1 MYGQH
6 DDRSQSSTAR
16 ASAATSAHRYRYA
29 HQHRHLEGY
38 GSTSTQSSSL
48 ENQRSYDQP
57 KQQHQQHQPH
67 SASTAS
73 ATTTGTTASLF
84 GDPVLPAT
92 RHADLLGGEDLYQNL
107 KNNIEQYHAKLYSAQ
122 EKQRQAERDALFEQ
136 FTSRAVASDRTTYGR
151 TGSAAPG
158 ANPIAGSSVTTYDGM
173 PPRRRSIVRTQS
185 AGFAADLGVSRS
197 NLLDMDLLKP
207 NEWIDF
213 TEHEYQHSLIPTNS
227 RTVADVQQLASGNMS
242 RRIENGVFQNPRAA
256 AAARTLRRSSTTDS
270 SLYGVHA
277 GATFSEMAN
286 GDRPTFTVLG
296 HGMGYGAGDDDAALP
311 FGGIRDPRSGSASET
326 SSEYER
332 MLRYGRTDPSTA
344 IIRDKINTGSNNRVS
359 DTRQHKNTAFTIIS
373 EVLPKSSSF
382 DLIGGGRYSPYRD
395 KHRLASSRILSASSA
410 LTGHPQ
416 SVGYYDYGSAGYA
429 ESGPEDGGSS
439 LYTRLGR
446 RLSHTELSLT
456 PNGLQP
462 GADQRRPPPTKA
474 RTSLSLGG
482 SHPGRRQRGVLKV
495 LHKKA
500 EGGAGRQSAKV
511 TITQTADGGRSS
523 VTPTPSESYSAS
535 GTATTPDTDLGRI
548 PEHQLRNMKLFGY
561 KPFSSRPPPLSPVPD
576 KGSSMESS
584 QADLKLDA
592 GGAEGA
598 GKKDEKSGGLRAPV
612 FNIRGLLLSPRL
624 RGKSKDASP
633 QKAADGGAVPA
644 VEAAPTGKDEAAPAA
659 PPAAGSPPKKR
670 RFNLARA
677 IIESA
682 RRSDPEPEP
691 EPEKPPPQPTKSPR
705 KGKDDRKESLVGSRK
720 AALQRLGIVRSG
732 VRKDSE
738 GNGVKEKRKPAGS
751 AKGKKTPAKGK
762 EAKGKE
768 AKRKPTT
775 GGFGLRGKLRG
786 ATGRGRYEDEE
797 DDYDRYDPYEDH
809 DDDERGK
816 KGKKKKPTAG
826 GGGGMLKSALSYAAS
841 FRSKKAPPVPDTAR
855 GGTAGPGGRPGRP
868 GGKPSVPDKAA
879 GRGQP
884 VGGGTPGSRRRD
896 TAKSAQKEGPR
907 AGTKQSVVVGGR
919 VKSGKG
925 AGPGPTTGS
934 SSRAKSAVGSRGRTL
949 RRSSSALAMETG
961 QQRRMNKLYE
971 KNQKA
976 TSGAGGGGGGGGA
989 GSGAVGRSGAKN
1001 TSTLVSERK
1010 AKEAGGGI
1018 AKSDSRGEIR
1028 GKGTSGGGDGGTPS
1042 FEKRDSDR
1050 SLKKSDSNKSLA
1062 KMAGGKGGKKSDS
1075 KSSLTTKRSDS
1086 RSSLYQMAGGG
1097 GVGGGDGTDTSG
1109 AGELGKSPLNSF
1121 VDGAAGGA
1129 ADVKSARPTPKL
1141 QSKGSLLSLLS
1152 MKSSRRNVDG
1162 GGAQRPDTATTASV
1176 ATAAEGA
1183 IGASSTR
1190 LQSASVRGA
1199 AAATTATGDPGEGG
1213 GVADIGGSKAAG
1225 MNERPPSTKPLRR
1238 LMSRG
1243 SLLSIKSIA
1252 HARSF
1257 TNLRPPTAGGTAA
1270 SGGEAADG
1278 DRKSAKGAGEGA
1290 MGGQA
1295 MTKVTEGSQEHDD
1308 TTDTEASGGGAGGG
1322 DGSMGVA
1329 THELTV
1335 AGDGEGEKVSNEYN
1349 GERLLTSGVGGR
1361 RSPMADQRQKQAGSP
1376 GPGDNVSSA
1385 NTESMRDRTTGGQA
1399 GGDHGAGTRGSNSD
1413 EFEDEDTLKCSKC
1426 CSACC
1431 APCWTRTCLP
1441 FRRCF
1446 RWSGCCGGRLG
1457 KRNANGE
1464 RKPTTTKAKADGAG
1478 GTEHT
1483 DHRTG
1488 CWARLLGC
1496 CRRCRNSKTSPETA
1510 IVPQRQ
1516 GAEPGTKKSCWQSL
1530 NCCASCRRNKSRELV
1545 PRSSIDSDPVDEENR
1560 SRCRSCW
1567 SKLLCC
1573 CRPKDK
1579 GKPTTTVKR
1588 HRMEEQPVEMETVKC
1603 CFCFKRQRPKVKA
1616 KPKRKAPVKSTFNC
1630 LSCCMM
1636 CCRKKGDNQSRRA
1649 SNFSKKQSI
1658 APTIPP
1664 EDLRPKI
1671 DMSLVEH
1678 SSLMRGAIPVLPICL
1693 AYFCLFLNVVAPG
1706 TGTVLSGGLCLCI
1719 GKPRFSQHDSIKGR
1733 IGSFIIN
1740 CIVGVSQLFT
1750 IIFCVVGW
1758 GWAIWWGTIML
1769 RLAKQHRKI
1778 LEMEAAQ
1785 QEGEDQTTLSDRTGA
1800 SNPPVALVSKTH
1812 RDVETGR

>member
-1 MYGQH
+1 MYSQH

-48 ENQRSYDQP
+48 ENQRSYEQP
-57 KQQHQQHQPH
+57 KQQHQQQPH

-73 ATTTGTTASLF
+73 ATTTGSLF

-136 FTSRAVASDRTTYGR
+136 YTSRAAASDRTTYGR

-158 ANPIAGSSVTTYDGM
+158 VNPIAGSGVTTYDGM
-173 PPRRRSIVRTQS
+173 PPRRRSIARTQS
-185 AGFAADLGVSRS
+185 AGFAADLGASRS

-277 GATFSEMAN
+277 GATFSELAN
-286 GDRPTFTVLG
+286 GERPTFTVLG
-296 HGMGYGAGDDDAALP
+296 HGMGYGAGDDDAAAMP

-395 KHRLASSRILSASSA
+395 KHQLASSRILSASSA

-446 RLSHTELSLT
+446 RLSHSELSLT

-462 GADQRRPPPTKA
+462 GGDQRRPPPTKA

-482 SHPGRRQRGVLKV
+482 SHPGRKQRGVLKV

-511 TITQTADGGRSS
+511 TITQTTDGGRSS

-535 GTATTPDTDLGRI
+535 GTATTPDTDLSRI

-584 QADLKLDA
+584 QADLKLDSA
-592 GGAEGA
+592 GTE

-624 RGKSKDASP
+624 RGKSKEASP
-633 QKAADGGAVPA
+633 QRPPEGAAAAAPA
-644 VEAAPTGKDEAAPAA
+644 VQGVLTGKDEAPV

-682 RRSDPEPEP
+682 RRSGPEPEP
-691 EPEKPPPQPTKSPR
+691 EPEKPPHAPPPSQSAKAA
-705 KGKDDRKESLVGSRK
+705 KGKDDPKEAAVGSRK

-751 AKGKKTPAKGK
+751 AKGKKAPAKGK
-762 EAKGKE
+762 EV
-768 AKRKPTT
+768 KRKPTT
-775 GGFGLRGKLRG
+775 GGLGLRGKLRG

-809 DDDERGK
+809 GDDERGK
-816 KGKKKKPTAG
+816 KGKKKKPTT

-841 FRSKKAPPVPDTAR
+841 FRSKKERPVPDTAR
-855 GGTAGPGGRPGRP
+855 GGTAGPGGRSGRP
-868 GGKPSVPDKAA
+868 GGKPSGPDKS
-879 GRGQP
+879 RGQP
-884 VGGGTPGSRRRD
+884 VGGGTPGSRRKD
-896 TAKSAQKEGPR
+896 TAKSAQKEGAR
-907 AGTKQSVVVGGR
+907 TGTKQSVVVSGR
-919 VKSGKG
+919 VKSGK
-925 AGPGPTTGS
+925 AGPAGATGS
-934 SSRAKSAVGSRGRTL
+934 SNRAKSAVGSRGRTL

-976 TSGAGGGGGGGGA
+976 TSIGGGGGGA

-1001 TSTLVSERK
+1001 TSSLVSERK
-1010 AKEAGGGI
+1010 AKEAGGI
-1018 AKSDSRGEIR
+1018 AKGDSRGEIR
-1028 GKGTSGGGDGGTPS
+1028 GKGTSGGGDAGGTPA

-1062 KMAGGKGGKKSDS
+1062 KMAGGKGKKSDS

-1086 RSSLYQMAGGG
+1086 RSSLHQMAGGG
-1097 GVGGGDGTDTSG
+1097 VGGDGTDTSG

-1121 VDGAAGGA
+1121 GDGTGGA

-1152 MKSSRRNVDG
+1152 MKSGRRNVE
-1162 GGAQRPDTATTASV
+1162 GGASGQRPDTATTASV
-1176 ATAAEGA
+1176 ATAAAAEGA

-1199 AAATTATGDPGEGG
+1199 AAATASTGEPGEGG
-1213 GVADIGGSKAAG
+1213 GADSGSRAAG

-1270 SGGEAADG
+1270 SGGEG
-1278 DRKSAKGAGEGA
+1278 TEGERKSAKGAGEGA

-1308 TTDTEASGGGAGGG
+1308 TTDTEPSAGGVGGGA

-1385 NTESMRDRTTGGQA
+1385 NTESMRDRTGGPA
-1399 GGDHGAGTRGSNSD
+1399 GGDHGAGTGSNSD

-1426 CSACC
+1426 CCACC

-1464 RKPTTTKAKADGAG
+1464 RKTTTTKAKADGAG

-1510 IVPQRQ
+1510 IVPHRQ

-1545 PRSSIDSDPVDEENR
+1545 PRSSIDSDPADEEHR

-1616 KPKRKAPVKSTFNC
+1616 KPKRKAAVKSTFNC

-1636 CCRKKGDNQSRRA
+1636 CCKKKGDNQSRRA
-1649 SNFSKKQSI
+1649 SNLSKKQSI

-1706 TGTVLSGGLCLCI
+1706 SGTVLSGGLCLCI

-1785 QEGEDQTTLSDRTGA
+1785 EEGEDQTTLSNRTGA